1 MYQYNNVAVYQYFGI
16 VKFNCYTGR
25 LLDCYIVYFFLKNKL
40 MYTELTE
47 DTLQNIVNENEK
59 VVVQYGATW
68 CGNCRIMKPKFKK
81 LAAENEDI
89 PFLYVDAEKLPES
102 RKLAKVDNL
111 PTFAIF
117 SKGELVNQVQ
127 TNQTKNIINL
137 FKKLN

>member
-1 MYQYNNVAVYQYFGI
+1 
-16 VKFNCYTGR
+16 
-25 LLDCYIVYFFLKNKL
+25 
-40 MYTELTE
+40 MYTELAE
-47 DTLQNIVNENEK
+47 DSLQQIVADNDK

-102 RKLAKVDNL
+102 RKLATVDNL

-117 SKGELVNQVQ
+117 KDGKLVNQVQ
-127 TNQTKNIINL
+127 SNQAESLITL
-137 FKKLN
+137 FNELN